1 MDPVH
6 TRDLPVYPSFQEAFH
21 LPASVRAYSLPS
33 VHTDLVLDHYQS
45 FHLPVHVHPASVLV
59 AAELVASS
67 VEGILHLLRADRA
80 AASVPVVPGTSVSML
95 QPEASLLQEFHHD
108 LPTSQVHP
116 DYIPVRLE

>member
-6 TRDLPVYPSFQEAFH
+6 TRDLPVYPSFQEAF
-21 LPASVRAYSLPS
+21 LLLLADYLPS
-33 VHTDLVLDHYQS
+33 VHTDLTLDHYPS
-45 FHLPVHVHPASVLV
+45 FREASLLRVDLA